1 MLAAH
6 QAYVDAV
13 LAKCEALM
21 SAGLWAPEP
30 AVRPRKWLANFPEDD
45 RTAAAILLD
54 SFVYFSERST
64 RRLLVGAFEAALRIP
79 LGRPRALVAPSLE
92 RALFTPVLGENPNP
106 TDSGYQISRA
116 VRQAL
121 SVDENRFVDLTEALA
136 SAQRGELVVFLDDVT
151 MSGDQFMRTWDR
163 STPSGASFQ
172 SVSQTKALP
181 VAYICI
187 CATDAAMLRI
197 QTGAPGVRVY
207 PTHLLDA
214 SQTYRAIPS
223 RQPPPLVQNAMPMV
237 EALLDKFSAGLQFRP
252 DDQYMLND
260 ATWQRDGYKG
270 RALLLAFEHSVP
282 DGTLPILWADG
293 PPGWTP
299 LVRRA

>member
-1 MLAAH
+1 
-6 QAYVDAV
+6 
-13 LAKCEALM
+13 M

-30 AVRPRKWLANFPEDD
+30 AVRPRKWLANFPDD
-45 RTAAAILLD
+45 DKTAAAILLD
-54 SFVYFSERST
+54 SFVYFSERCT

-79 LGRPRALVAPSLE
+79 TGRPWALAGTHLE
-92 RALFTPVLGENPNP
+92 RAVFTPVLGEHPNP

-121 SVDENRFVDLTEALA
+121 SVEENRFVDLAEALA
-136 SAQRGELVVFLDDVT
+136 SAQRGELVVFLDDVA
-151 MSGDQFMRTWDR
+151 MSGDQFLRTWQR

-172 SVSQTKALP
+172 SVSQSHSLP

-187 CATDAAMLRI
+187 CATDTAMQRI
-197 QTGAPGVRVY
+197 QAGAQGVHVY
-207 PTHLLDA
+207 PTHIIDT
-214 SQTYRAIPS
+214 SQTYRAIPG
-223 RQPPPLVQNAMPMV
+223 RQPPPLIQSAMPMV
-237 EALLDKFSAGLQFRP
+237 EALLDKFSPALQFRP
-252 DDQYMLND
+252 DDQYMLRD
-260 ATWQRDGYKG
+260 SAWRRDGYKS